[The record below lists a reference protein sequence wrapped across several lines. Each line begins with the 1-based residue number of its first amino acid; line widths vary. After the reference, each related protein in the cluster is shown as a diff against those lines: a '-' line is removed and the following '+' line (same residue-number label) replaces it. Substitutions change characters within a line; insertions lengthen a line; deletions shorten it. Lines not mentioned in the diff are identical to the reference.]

1 MGHATAAQKAERL
14 NRARRV
20 LEEVDPRPDA
30 VARMMGA
37 CGISRRQAYRYVQH
51 AGRLT
56 APVPVPDAK
65 VPFTV
70 TVSRTVVRRLHTHA
84 HATGC
89 SLSEIVTRALVALL
103 ARSRG
108 RG

>member
-20 LEEVDPRPDA
+20 LEDVDHLPDA
-30 VARMMGA
+30 VARMMED
-37 CGISRRQAYRYVQH
+37 CGISRRQAYRDVQH
-51 AGRLT
+51 ARRLT
-56 APVPVPDAK
+56 APVPVPDVK

-70 TVSRTVVRRLHTHA
+70 TVSRTVVRRLHAHA

-89 SLSEIVTRALVALL
+89 SLSEIVTRALMALL